1 MSDTV
6 TPPWT
11 LTRVRQIDSDT
22 GSLSLTL
29 DGESTPKVEVTA
41 DGRTTFNTSL
51 AVTGHVILEAPVAAL
66 SDVAVTGT
74 VKASGSIEAEQG
86 LVGLGA
92 VPVGAILMWSGDP
105 AKLPAGWHLCNGV
118 GWFANGD
125 PVPDLRGRFIVG
137 HDPRYA
143 DYAQV
148 RTTGGS
154 ATRVLKVENLPKEE
168 MMNLKQFIAARPIID
183 GDTYGLSR
191 SVGRDVEVGSK
202 GLSEPID
209 IRPPWYALAYIIY
222 GGRGGITNVGRELR
236 SEQFLVKGQGIASP
250 SGRYV
255 LMMMEDNKLK
265 LLDMKDKAQPKPLWV
280 AQQGNSDALGVE
292 ARMQSDGNFVM
303 YTKESKPTF
312 ASNTYTEGGVVVRVT
327 DDGKVTIDK
336 AGGQSVW
343 SKP

>member
-41 DGRTTFNTSL
+41 DGRATFNTSL
-51 AVTGHVILEAPVAAL
+51 AVTGPLLMEGPAMAHSGL
-66 SDVAVTGT
+66 SVTGDA
-74 VKASGSIEAEQG
+74 KASGSIEAEKG

-105 AKLPAGWHLCNGV
+105 AKLPEGWHLCNGV

-148 RTTGGS
+148 RTSGGS
-154 ATRVLKVENLPKEE
+154 ATRVLKVENLPSEE
-168 MMNLKQFIAARPIID
+168 MLNLKQFIAARPIID

-202 GLSEPID
+202 GLSKPID

-222 GGRGGITNVGRELR
+222 GGRGGLANVGRELR
-236 SEQFLVKGQGIASP
+236 ADQFLVKGQGIASP

-255 LMMMEDNKLK
+255 LMLMEDDKLK
-265 LLDMKDKAQPKPLWV
+265 LLDMKDKAQPKPIWV
-280 AQQGNSDALGVE
+280 AKQENSDALGVE

-312 ASNTYTEGGVVVRVT
+312 ASNTYKDGGVVVRVT
-327 DDGKVTIDK
+327 DEGTVRIDDAQGK
-336 AGGQSVW
+336 SVW

>member
-41 DGRTTFNTSL
+41 DGRATFNTSL
-51 AVTGHVILEAPVAAL
+51 AVTGHVILEATVAAL
-66 SDVAVTGT
+66 SDVTVTGA

-125 PVPDLRGRFIVG
+125 RVPDLRGRFIVG

-148 RTTGGS
+148 RASGGS

-168 MMNLKQFIAARPIID
+168 MMNLKQFIASRPIID

-222 GGRGGITNVGRELR
+222 GGRGGITHVGRELR
-236 SEQFLVKGQGIASP
+236 SEQFLVKGEGIASP

-255 LMMMEDNKLK
+255 LMMTDDDKLK

-280 AQQGNSDALGVE
+280 AKQDNSDAVGVE

-303 YTKESKPTF
+303 YTKDSRPTF
-312 ASNTYTEGGVVVRVT
+312 ASNTYKDGGVVVRVT
-327 DDGKVTIDK
+327 DAGTVRIDDAQGK
-336 AGGQSVW
+336 SVW
-343 SKP
+343 SNP

>member
-29 DGESTPKVEVTA
+29 DGESTPKMEVTA
-41 DGRTTFNTSL
+41 DGRATFNTSL
-51 AVTGHVILEAPVAAL
+51 AVTGPLLMEGPAMAHSGL
-66 SDVAVTGT
+66 SVTGD

-137 HDPRYA
+137 HDPRYV

-168 MMNLKQFIAARPIID
+168 MMNLKQFIASRPIID

-222 GGRGGITNVGRELR
+222 GGRGGINHVGRELR

-255 LMMMEDNKLK
+255 LMMTDDDKLK
-265 LLDMKDKAQPKPLWV
+265 LLDMKDKTQPKPLWV

-303 YTKESKPTF
+303 YTRESKPTF
-312 ASNTYTEGGVVVRVT
+312 ASNTYKEGGVVVRVT
-327 DDGKVTIDK
+327 DDGKVRIDDAQGK
-336 AGGQSVW
+336 SVW

>member
-51 AVTGHVILEAPVAAL
+51 AVAGPLLMEGPAMAHSGL
-66 SDVAVTGT
+66 SVTGD
-74 VKASGSIEAEQG
+74 VKASGNLEAEEG
-86 LVGLGA
+86 LVGPGA

-148 RTTGGS
+148 RTSGGS

-209 IRPPWYALAYIIY
+209 IRPPWYALAYIIH

-250 SGRYV
+250 SRRYV
-255 LMMMEDNKLK
+255 LMMMEDDKLK
-265 LLDMKDKAQPKPLWV
+265 LLDMTDKAQPKSLWV
-280 AQQGNSDALGVE
+280 AEQGNRQATGVE

-312 ASNTYTEGGVVVRVT
+312 ASNTYNKGGIVLRVT
-327 DDGKVTIDK
+327 DEGTVRIDDAQGKP
-336 AGGQSVW
+336 VW